1 MVKSSKDN
9 SRKSSIDDLR
19 ENVRVFLNKSP
30 IIMGI
35 RLYVFAISIMLSGM
49 VSRTFFG
56 QVVAF
61 IGINE
66 VKETYNPQAVKVTAK
81 QSMAC
86 ARIIALITLILIMY
100 TVCLLYTSDAADE

>member
-1 MVKSSKDN
+1 MVKATKNN
-9 SRKSSIDDLR
+9 SDKSSIDDVK
-19 ENVRVFLNKSP
+19 EDVRVFLNKSP

-49 VSRTFFG
+49 ISRTFFG

-66 VKETYNPQAVKVTAK
+66 VKETYNPQAVKITAK
-81 QSMAC
+81 QSLAC
-86 ARIIALITLILIMY
+86 ARIIALITLIGLSLIHI
-100 TVCLLYTSDAADE
+100 

>member
-1 MVKSSKDN
+1 MVKATKNN
-9 SRKSSIDDLR
+9 SDKSSMDDVKEDAR
-19 ENVRVFLNKSP
+19 IFLNKSP

-49 VSRTFFG
+49 ISRTFFG

-66 VKETYNPQAVKVTAK
+66 VKETYNPQAVKITAK
-81 QSMAC
+81 QSLAC
-86 ARIIALITLILIMY
+86 ARIIALILSLIHI
-100 TVCLLYTSDAADE
+100 